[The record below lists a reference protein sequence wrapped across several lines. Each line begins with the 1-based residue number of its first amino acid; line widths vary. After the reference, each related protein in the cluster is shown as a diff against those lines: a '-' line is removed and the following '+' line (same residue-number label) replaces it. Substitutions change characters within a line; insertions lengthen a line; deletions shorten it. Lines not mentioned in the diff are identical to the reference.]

1 MSGRLKE
8 LLITSGGENI
18 APLQIENN
26 ISAELNEVL
35 SYVVVVG
42 DGRKYLTSLLTLKC
56 KPESNIL
63 DEEAM
68 KWAQSRNPNF
78 DGKTVE
84 DFQNDEILCQAIMLG
99 IQNANVK
106 ATANPHKVQKFRILD
121 QDLSIQGGELG
132 PTLKLKRHAIK
143 EKYDHIIDSMYH

>member
-68 KWAQSRNPNF
+68 KWARSRNPHF

-143 EKYDHIIDSMYH
+143 EKYAHIIDSMYH

>member
-1 MSGRLKE
+1 M
-8 LLITSGGENI
+8 LIADKSFSVVWSRSCSI
-18 APLQIENN
+18 AQI
-26 ISAELNEVL
+26 
-35 SYVVVVG
+35 
-42 DGRKYLTSLLTLKC
+42 RQ
-56 KPESNIL
+56 

-68 KWAQSRNPNF
+68 KWARSRNPHF

-84 DFQNDEILCQAIMLG
+84 DFQNDETLCQAIMLG

>member
-68 KWAQSRNPNF
+68 KWAQSREVIKNAKHESYLK
-78 DGKTVE
+78 KT
-84 DFQNDEILCQAIMLG
+84 
-99 IQNANVK
+99 
-106 ATANPHKVQKFRILD
+106 ATSRLRIADLTTSNLRVLSIYQYLRNLRILRFFFINFLD
-121 QDLSIQGGELG
+121 FCIV
-132 PTLKLKRHAIK
+132 
-143 EKYDHIIDSMYH
+143 Y

>member
-68 KWAQSRNPNF
+68 KWARSREVI
-78 DGKTVE
+78 KHAKHE
-84 DFQNDEILCQAIMLG
+84 RCLI
-99 IQNANVK
+99 NATSRLRN
-106 ATANPHKVQKFRILD
+106 
-121 QDLSIQGGELG
+121 S
-132 PTLKLKRHAIK
+132 
-143 EKYDHIIDSMYH
+143 